1 MSETLPEILA
11 WLLAAFV
18 VVQIV
23 QVVTIRAILGR
34 LDAILE
40 RQHRVHYSV
49 RRLEHHF
56 RKHDPDTAPDAEAEE
71 VEQDTA
77 A

>member
-1 MSETLPEILA
+1 MSETFPEILA
-11 WLLAAFV
+11 SLLAAFV
-18 VVQIV
+18 VVQVVQIV
-23 QVVTIRAILGR
+23 LIRAILGR

-56 RKHDPDTAPDAEAEE
+56 RKHDQDVDQDAEADG
-71 VEQDTA
+71 VFS
-77 A
+77 